1 MSSSSSQSSPST
13 TSKFPWAHLKN
24 QTLRDVLQCF
34 GFARRL
40 SSSSDIVMFLESVN
54 PLVFKSSLP
63 KSSASPTGS
72 IFPWHNL
79 QESVLHTILGDLGFA
94 GASSQSKGHVLQ
106 LLSNLENRDVAELR
120 TDNQYR
126 HLISTPASISRPS
139 KRKIDIS
146 PAPHAQDTQEPK
158 SSNKRKKRTTP
169 HPNHD
174 QSSPSPPPTQASGPS
189 NSLLSCR
196 PRIDHSSISQQT
208 STTHLRKPRNPSSRR
223 STVQSPTPPQVNQ
236 ESSPPRSP
244 SSHNEQ
250 HRDLDTPPI
259 NILVE
264 SPSPRSQSSYTDQLQ
279 DFDASPSESSSQSSD
294 QDPFADDELPKYQP
308 PELEDGLQHAAH
320 LPHQDFLQYEPAEL
334 EDGEIPPQ
342 DQVDGVPRLAEELD
356 TLSRP
361 VQPYVFDTVIHQ
373 HSPTPPPQANASEP
387 VHAVETPHSSSHVH
401 ADSLPSPQV
410 VLPCELGVDHHLLK
424 LAIRLIITLALIPH
438 SSHHNYTELFA
449 CIVITLCRTPTLA
462 CAIIFTDSLPH
473 RKAIIRQLLREASIN
488 L

>member
-1 MSSSSSQSSPST
+1 MSSSSSQSSPSP

-40 SSSSDIVMFLESVN
+40 SSSPDIVLFLESVN

-63 KSSASPTGS
+63 KSSASTTGS

-79 QESVLHTILGDLGFA
+79 QELVLHTILGDLGFP

-106 LLSNLENRDVAELR
+106 LLWNLENRDITELR

-126 HLISTPASISRPS
+126 HLISAAPASISRPS
-139 KRKIDIS
+139 KRKIDMS
-146 PAPHAQDTQEPK
+146 PALHAQDTHKPK
-158 SSNKRKKRTTP
+158 RSNKRKKRTTP
-169 HPNHD
+169 DPNHC
-174 QSSPSPPPTQASGPS
+174 QSSTSPPPTQATGPS

-196 PRIDHSSISQQT
+196 PRTDTTCHSSLSQQT
-208 STTHLRKPRNPSSRR
+208 STTHLRKPRNPSPRQ
-223 STVQSPTPPQVNQ
+223 STVQSPTPPQLAQ

-259 NILVE
+259 NTLVE
-264 SPSPRSQSSYTDQLQ
+264 SPSPRSQSSDIDQLH
-279 DFDASPSESSSQSSD
+279 DFDASPGETSSQSSD
-294 QDPFADDELPKYQP
+294 QDPFAEDELPKYEP
-308 PELEDGLQHAAH
+308 PELEDG
-320 LPHQDFLQYEPAEL
+320 
-334 EDGEIPPQ
+334 EIHPQ
-342 DQVDGVPRLAEELD
+342 DQVDGAPRLAEELD
-356 TLSRP
+356 TLPRP
-361 VQPYVFDTVIHQ
+361 VQLYGFDTVIHQ
-373 HSPTPPPQANASEP
+373 HSHTPPPQANVSEP
-387 VHAVETPHSSSHVH
+387 VHAVETPHSSSHLH

-410 VLPCELGVDHHLLK
+410 VLPSELGVDHHLLK
-424 LAIRLIITLALIPH
+424 LAIRLIITLPLIPH
-438 SSHHNYTELFA
+438 SSHHNYAELFA
-449 CIVITLCRTPTLA
+449 SIVITLCRTPTLA
-462 CAIIFTDSLPH
+462 CAIIFTDSLPY